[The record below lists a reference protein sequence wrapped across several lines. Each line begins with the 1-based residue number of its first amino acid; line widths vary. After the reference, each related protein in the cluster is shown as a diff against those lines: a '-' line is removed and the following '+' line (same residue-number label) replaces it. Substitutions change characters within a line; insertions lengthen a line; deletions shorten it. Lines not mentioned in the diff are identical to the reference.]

1 MLMLNAQL
9 AAHAIINAWD
19 GWTDEDANASD
30 NILQAA
36 AGYARSILTNAP
48 HQIPSSVYCYFAAA
62 VTVITD
68 EIIPGITVKVPNLT
82 FDEAI
87 APLREFAR

>member
-1 MLMLNAQL
+1 MTMLNAQI
-9 AAHAIINAWD
+9 AARAIINAWD
-19 GWTDEDANASD
+19 GWTDEAANASD

-36 AGYARSILTNAP
+36 AGYARALLLNAP
-48 HQIPSSVYCYFAAA
+48 HQIPDGIRPEFFAAVA
-62 VTVITD
+62 VITD
-68 EIIPGITVKVPNLT
+68 EPAPGTAHVPNLT